1 MQGESLDSD
10 AELVPAEELP
20 GSGTGEASILDSRTV
35 LRKRQPGKYRV
46 PKPTS
51 LWRDSHL
58 TGNLGSLLHTVFD

>member
-1 MQGESLDSD
+1 MQGESLDRD

-20 GSGTGEASILDSRTV
+20 GRGTGETSILDSRTV

-51 LWRDSHL
+51 LFGETPISQG
-58 TGNLGSLLHTVFD
+58 T